1 MNTVKTHICEFLNS
15 HGCNPV
21 LPRVTAFF
29 YVFDVK
35 KDSHGQRH
43 VYQGLQ
49 RSMLTFERFLLKTI
63 YFLYP
68 LSPLSLSLFLFIFK
82 EMTSKVNMHPSN
94 PHHHWLW
101 HVRCETHMDSHDI
114 TCIVALPLG
123 STGFEPC

>member
-15 HGCNPV
+15 HDCNPV

-49 RSMLTFERFLLKTI
+49 RLMLTFERFFAKTI
-63 YFLYP
+63 YYLYP
-68 LSPLSLSLFLFIFK
+68 LSPLSLFFYLFLK
-82 EMTSKVNMHPSN
+82 K
-94 PHHHWLW
+94 
-101 HVRCETHMDSHDI
+101 
-114 TCIVALPLG
+114 
-123 STGFEPC
+123 